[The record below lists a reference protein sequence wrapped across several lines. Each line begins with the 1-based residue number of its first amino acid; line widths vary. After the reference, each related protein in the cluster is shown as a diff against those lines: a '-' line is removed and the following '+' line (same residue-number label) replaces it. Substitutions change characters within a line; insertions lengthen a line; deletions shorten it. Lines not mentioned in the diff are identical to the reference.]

1 MEVLITLNFV
11 VRNSRGSYGFVDE
24 AAVFATA
31 VRPLRT
37 QLIDSFAPTL
47 CMVIPVVEASPTF
60 AHVEYFCACGET
72 DQINP
77 GLVIAVVSHVAG
89 TASPLG
95 AMMSAE
101 TK

>member
-1 MEVLITLNFV
+1 MSHPNFILL
-11 VRNSRGSYGFVDE
+11 YVDSPSAS
-24 AAVFATA
+24 AAFYADLLDA
-31 VRPLRT
+31 QP
-37 QLIDSFAPTL
+37 
-47 CMVIPVVEASPTF
+47 VEASPTF

-77 GLVIAVVSHVAG
+77 GFVIAVVTQVAG

-95 AMMSAE
+95 AMMSAD